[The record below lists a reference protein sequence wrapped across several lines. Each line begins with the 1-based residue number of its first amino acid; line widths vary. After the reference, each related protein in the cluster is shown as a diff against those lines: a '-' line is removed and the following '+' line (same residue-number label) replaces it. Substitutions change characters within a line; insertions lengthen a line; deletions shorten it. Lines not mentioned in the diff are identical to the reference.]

1 MVGVLV
7 PHVRRFGWRIA
18 LLAEGNRR
26 NAVWSKYSRDGAVVV
41 VYDERS
47 AMRDRFHWARLLAF
61 VTGLVN
67 QELLL
72 RNEYLA
78 AENRILRAHLPSR
91 LRMSDAERSTLAEI
105 AKRLGRKAL
114 QDIARVAKPDTL
126 LAWYRRLVAQKF
138 DGSRHRAYP
147 GRPRISP
154 EVEALVV
161 RLARENRGWGYD
173 RIVGALANLGYQV
186 SDQTVGNILRRHNI
200 APAPERSRT
209 TTWKE
214 FIRSHMDVLAGADFF
229 TVEVLTWRGLVTYYV
244 LFFIEVGSRRV
255 WLGGITR
262 HPDSCWMEQVAR
274 NATMQD
280 TGYLNGC
287 RYLLHDRDQKFCREF
302 RETLAA
308 GGVECTPIP
317 ARSPNLNAHAER
329 WVRSIKEECL
339 SKLILFGEKSLQ
351 RVVSNFLE
359 HYHQERN
366 HQGKDNLLLFP
377 TSVPEAGSRGAICCR
392 ERLGGLLKYYSRAA

>member
-1 MVGVLV
+1 
-7 PHVRRFGWRIA
+7 
-18 LLAEGNRR
+18 
-26 NAVWSKYSRDGAVVV
+26 
-41 VYDERS
+41 
-47 AMRDRFHWARLLAF
+47 MRDRFHWARLLSF

-78 AENRILRAHLPSR
+78 AENRILRAHLPAR
-91 LRMSDAERSTLAEI
+91 LRLSDAERSTLAEI

-114 QDIARVAKPDTL
+114 KEIARVAKPDTL
-126 LAWYRRLVAQKF
+126 LGWYQQLVAHKF
-138 DGSRHRAYP
+138 DGSRRRGYP
-147 GRPRISP
+147 GRPRISE

-161 RLARENRGWGYD
+161 RFARENRGWGYD
-173 RIVGALANLGYQV
+173 RIVGALANLGHTI
-186 SDQTVGNILRRHNI
+186 SDRTVDNILRRHNI
-200 APAPERSRT
+200 APVPERSRT

-214 FIRSHMDVLAGADFF
+214 FIQAHMDVLAGADFF

-255 WLGGITR
+255 ALGGITR
-262 HPDSCWMEQVAR
+262 HPDWCWMEQVAR

-280 TGYLNGC
+280 TGYLKGC
-287 RYLLHDRDQKFCREF
+287 RYLLHDRDKKFCREF

-308 GGVECTPIP
+308 CGVECKPIP

-377 TSVPEAGSRGAICCR
+377 VSVPEACSRGAISCR

>member
-1 MVGVLV
+1 M
-7 PHVRRFGWRIA
+7 
-18 LLAEGNRR
+18 
-26 NAVWSKYSRDGAVVV
+26 S
-41 VYDERS
+41 
-47 AMRDRFHWARLLAF
+47 DRFHWARLLAF

-91 LRMSDAERSTLAEI
+91 LRLSDAERSTLAEI

-114 QDIARVAKPDTL
+114 KDIARVARPDTL
-126 LAWYRRLVAQKF
+126 LVWYRRLIAQKF
-138 DGSRHRAYP
+138 DGSRRRAYP
-147 GRPRISP
+147 GRPRVSA

-161 RLARENRGWGYD
+161 RFARENRGWGYD
-173 RIVGALANLGYQV
+173 RIVGALANLGHAI
-186 SDQTVGNILRRHNI
+186 SDRTVGNILRRHNI

-214 FIRSHMDVLAGADFF
+214 FIRLHMDVLAGADFF

-255 WLGGITR
+255 RLGGITR

-274 NATMQD
+274 NATMEG

-287 RYLLHDRDQKFCREF
+287 RYLLHDRDKKFCREF

-308 GGVECTPIP
+308 GGVKCMPIP

-339 SKLILFGEKSLQ
+339 SKLILFGETSLR
-351 RVVSNFLE
+351 RVVSEYLD

-366 HQGKDNLLLFP
+366 HQGKGNLLLFP
-377 TSVPEAGSRGAICCR
+377 TSTPRAAGPHRLVRCR
-392 ERLGGLLKYYSRAA
+392 ERLGGLLKHYIRAA

>member
-1 MVGVLV
+1 M
-7 PHVRRFGWRIA
+7 
-18 LLAEGNRR
+18 
-26 NAVWSKYSRDGAVVV
+26 S
-41 VYDERS
+41 
-47 AMRDRFHWARLLAF
+47 DRFQWARLLAF

-78 AENRILRAHLPSR
+78 AENRILRAHLPAR
-91 LRMSDAERSTLAEI
+91 LRLSDAERSTLAEI

-114 QDIARVAKPDTL
+114 KEITRVAKPDTL
-126 LAWYRRLVAQKF
+126 LAWYRQLVAHKF
-138 DGSRHRAYP
+138 DGSRRRGYP

-154 EVEALVV
+154 EVEALVI

-173 RIVGALANLGYQV
+173 RIVGALANLGHAI
-186 SDQTVGNILRRHNI
+186 SDRTVGNILRRHNL

-209 TTWKE
+209 TSWKE
-214 FIRSHMDVLAGADFF
+214 FIRSHL
-229 TVEVLTWRGLVTYYV
+229 EVLTWRGLVTYYV
-244 LFFIEVGSRRV
+244 LFFIEIGTRRV
-255 WLGGITR
+255 CLGGITR
-262 HPDSCWMEQVAR
+262 HPDAGWMEQVAR
-274 NATMQD
+274 NATMED

-308 GGVECTPIP
+308 GGVKCLPLP
-317 ARSPNLNAHAER
+317 ARSPNLNAYAER

-339 SKLILFGEKSLQ
+339 AKLILFGEKSLQ
-351 RVVSNFLE
+351 RVVSNYLE

-377 TSVPEAGSRGAICCR
+377 VSVGKASLRGAIRCR